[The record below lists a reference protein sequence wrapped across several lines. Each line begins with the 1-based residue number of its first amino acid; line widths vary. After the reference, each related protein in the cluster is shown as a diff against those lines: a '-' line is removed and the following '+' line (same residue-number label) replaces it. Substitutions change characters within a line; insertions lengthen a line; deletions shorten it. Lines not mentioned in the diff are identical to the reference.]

1 MNKHNDFTEN
11 LQHHQEMMKR
21 ATTTIIRALLAARAS
36 GDLQHHQEMMK
47 RATTTI
53 IRALLAARASGDL
66 QHHQEMMKR
75 ATTTIIRAS
84 LAAQSQMDATIS
96 ALLATQSKIL
106 KLQSYSGATID
117 GVARFQDRLR
127 LNLDKFTTS
136 NKSFNFI
143 GHQPPTIE
151 ALEPDIIQ
159 HPSLEVFRE
168 TDLSEK
174 TTVSAISTGSSL
186 EKLLEEINPDLLNPL
201 QGARQ
206 ALHTNNPDRV
216 RHIAASLR
224 ELIGHVCRQLAPDD
238 IRAWNTNPDYYDDK
252 GKPTR
257 KARLLYICREIDSGP
272 LSKLVGREVSS
283 ILTLIDGLNGG
294 THGVAPRFTDRQLQ
308 AIVDYTESH
317 LLFLLRLASS
327 NKS

>member
-1 MNKHNDFTEN
+1 MKH
-11 LQHHQEMMKR
+11 
-21 ATTTIIRALLAARAS
+21 
-36 GDLQHHQEMMK
+36 
-47 RATTTI
+47 
-53 IRALLAARASGDL
+53 
-66 QHHQEMMKR
+66 
-75 ATTTIIRAS
+75 
-84 LAAQSQMDATIS
+84 
-96 ALLATQSKIL
+96 
-106 KLQSYSGATID
+106 
-117 GVARFQDRLR
+117 
-127 LNLDKFTTS
+127 LNLI
-136 NKSFNFI
+136 SFNIHPLKFFEK
-143 GHQPPTIE
+143 QTYQKRLQFQQFLQE
-151 ALEPDIIQ
+151 A
-159 HPSLEVFRE
+159 
-168 TDLSEK
+168 
-174 TTVSAISTGSSL
+174 SL

-272 LSKLVGREVSS
+272 LSKLVDREVSS